1 MRINIL
7 LIKFFVFLSISF
19 NAISEDIEFDASK
32 INITDEGN
40 LIEAVNSTT
49 KIISKKIEIESDI
62 AQYNKKEE
70 IIEFKK
76 NVNFIDDLKNIKILS
91 DKLIFKK
98 KINTAYSFGETLFY
112 IKDNY
117 QINSKYLIYEIDN
130 QKLTSNTYTEIK
142 DDDQNTF
149 IFNDK
154 FIFDM
159 QKNLIKSKKAKI
171 IDKYKNEYE
180 FEDLIL
186 NLKTNEIVGKE
197 LMINFEKSYF

>member
-98 KINTAYSFGETLFY
+98 KINTAYSYG
-112 IKDNY
+112 
-117 QINSKYLIYEIDN
+117 
-130 QKLTSNTYTEIK
+130 
-142 DDDQNTF
+142 
-149 IFNDK
+149 
-154 FIFDM
+154 
-159 QKNLIKSKKAKI
+159 
-171 IDKYKNEYE
+171 
-180 FEDLIL
+180 
-186 NLKTNEIVGKE
+186 
-197 LMINFEKSYF
+197 

>member
-1 MRINIL
+1 MKIKRL
-7 LIKFFVFLSISF
+7 LIKFFIVLSISF

-40 LIEAVNSTT
+40 LIEALNSTT
-49 KIISKKIEIESDI
+49 KIISKKIKIKSDI

-76 NVNFIDDLKNIKILS
+76 NVNFTDDVKNIKIVS

-98 KINTAYSFGETLFY
+98 KINTAYSYGKTFFY

-117 QINSKYLIYEIDN
+117 KINSEYLIYELDN

-142 DDDQNTF
+142 DNDQNTF
-149 IFNDK
+149 IFN
-154 FIFDM
+154 
-159 QKNLIKSKKAKI
+159 
-171 IDKYKNEYE
+171 E
-180 FEDLIL
+180 
-186 NLKTNEIVGKE
+186 T
-197 LMINFEKSYF
+197 